1 MKILGISLGSPNGSN
16 DCMCKEALMGAK
28 EVGAEVEFIHA
39 LDLDIK
45 HCTGCCA
52 CSIGL
57 VTGKG
62 NRCILNDDF
71 NWLLDKIY
79 DADGIFWSIPIF
91 EKGASGLFHTITDRF
106 GPRMDRGMN
115 VIATKIGEETG
126 APKPDPRFLQDKV
139 TSYIGIGGSD
149 WATRVQCD
157 AGMQALT
164 PMWKVIDNA
173 VYPWSKTIIMDDK
186 KVAEIRQYGRN
197 LAEAA
202 KDMAAAKYQGE
213 PGVCPHC
220 HSRNFFLD
228 TDATKAVCC
237 LCGAEGEI
245 KVENGKLSFHY
256 PEIWETLAHDTLTGK
271 FKHADDIRENEG
283 RNMEIKK
290 TDAFKARV
298 QTYKEFISPTV
309 PDRK

>member
-1 MKILGISLGSPNGSN
+1 MKILGISLGTPNGSN
-16 DCMCKEALMGAK
+16 DSMCKEALMGAQ
-28 EVGAEVEFIHA
+28 EMGAEVEFIHA
-39 LDLDIK
+39 TDLDIK

-52 CSIGL
+52 CSIGM

-62 NRCILNDDF
+62 NRCILKDDF
-71 NWLLDKIY
+71 DWLLNKIY
-79 DADGIFWSIPIF
+79 DADGILWSVPIF
-91 EKGASGLFHTITDRF
+91 EKGGSGLFHTITDRF

-115 VIATKIGEETG
+115 FIATKIGEQTG

-139 TSYIGIGGSD
+139 VSYLGIGGSD

-164 PMWKVIDNA
+164 PMWKTIDNA
-173 VYPWSKTIIMDDK
+173 VFPWSKTIILDDE
-186 KVAEIRQYGRN
+186 KVARIRQIGRN

-202 KDMAAAKYQGE
+202 KDIPNAKYEGE

-220 HSRNFFLD
+220 HSRNFYLD
-228 TDATKAVCC
+228 SAANNAVCC

-256 PEIWETLAHDTLTGK
+256 DEIWETLAHDTLSGK
-271 FKHADDIRENEG
+271 LKHADDIKENEG
-283 RNMEIKK
+283 RNMELKK
-290 TDAFKARV
+290 TDAYKARV
-298 QTYKEFISPTV
+298 QKYKDFISSSRP
-309 PDRK
+309 